1 MTSFFAASAVFY
13 IVLGW
18 LWLRRAYIGEKALV
32 MVTLAHSR
40 PEREPASTRLFHA
53 FLGLAYFAMG
63 LAWVLPLLWKTRH
76 FHWPKF

>member
-1 MTSFFAASAVFY
+1 MTSFFAASAAFY

-18 LWLRRAYIGEKALV
+18 VWLRRAYVGEKALLF
-32 MVTLAHSR
+32 VTLAHPR
-40 PEREPASTRLFHA
+40 GERETSGYRLFQA

-63 LAWVLPLLWKTRH
+63 LAWVLPLLWKTHH